1 MDSIH
6 AIAMFQE
13 LKKNRFTLWLLCAVG
28 LAILWP
34 SALDGSYQV
43 AEFIS
48 KIGIWVIFFFLG
60 ISLTTKEIK
69 NSYRPKRLHA
79 FVLSWNFLLFPAIV
93 ALVLFPLTYFLS
105 ESLRLGFWLLAVLP
119 TTVFSAVTFSTNS
132 GGNSSNAICAS
143 VLSNLIAV
151 LLVPP
156 VAVAYFALEYD
167 LIAPLWQLLSELFLL
182 ILIPLLFGQILRKFF
197 PIRTIE
203 LSKHTQGLGNWVI
216 VFIVYTAFSNSIRSG
231 FFEQLTTNSIVA
243 VFLVAAGLLLIVSLL
258 VRVSSN
264 WIGLARDQRISV
276 FFCSSQKSLAT
287 GIPLATL
294 IFNSMP
300 GIADMATVLIP
311 LMCYHLLQL
320 ILAGILST
328 RWALRIDLDS
338 DVPA

>member
-1 MDSIH
+1 MDFIH
-6 AIAMFQE
+6 AMTMFQE

-34 SALDGSYQV
+34 SALGGSYQV

-48 KIGIWVIFFFLG
+48 KIGIWIIFFFLG
-60 ISLTTKEIK
+60 TSLTTKEIK

-93 ALVLFPLTYFLS
+93 ALVLVPLTYFLS

-119 TTVFSAVTFSTNS
+119 TTVFSAVTFSTIS

-151 LLVPP
+151 LLVPSI
-156 VAVAYFALEYD
+156 AVAYFTLEYD
-167 LIAPLWQLLSELFLL
+167 LIAPLWHLLSELFLL
-182 ILIPLLFGQILRKFF
+182 ILLPLLFGQILRKFF

-203 LSKHTQGLGNWVI
+203 ISKHTQRLGNWVI
-216 VFIVYTAFSNSIRSG
+216 LFIVYTAFSNSVRSG
-231 FFEQLTTNSIVA
+231 FFEQLTTTSILGV
-243 VFLVAAGLLLIVSLL
+243 LLGAAGLLLVVSWL
-258 VRVSSN
+258 VRISSN

-294 IFNSMP
+294 ILSAIP
-300 GIADMATVLIP
+300 GIVDMATVLIP

-320 ILAGILST
+320 ILAGILT
-328 RWALRIDLDS
+328 NRWALKIDLDS
-338 DVPA
+338 DVLA

>member
-216 VFIVYTAFSNSIRSG
+216 LFIVYTAFSNSVRSG
-231 FFEQLTTNSIVA
+231 FFEQLTTNSIIGVLLGA
-243 VFLVAAGLLLIVSLL
+243 AAGPAAGAVGQ
-258 VRVSSN
+258 RPPRRAPA
-264 WIGLARDQRISV
+264 ARAARPTRARWTRERHGSARADDSPGRSRPPARP
-276 FFCSSQKSLAT
+276 LP
-287 GIPLATL
+287 IPLRRRRC
-294 IFNSMP
+294 
-300 GIADMATVLIP
+300 G
-311 LMCYHLLQL
+311 
-320 ILAGILST
+320 
-328 RWALRIDLDS
+328 
-338 DVPA
+338 